1 MCVLAAL
8 LVALFMLV
16 PTSIDFVE
24 GITGLS
30 LIGASP
36 IGMYGSQY
44 SYILKF
50 MRIELFVNGNAA
62 LLILH
67 VLGVSI
73 AIYLICFFIFA
84 I

>member
-1 MCVLAAL
+1 
-8 LVALFMLV
+8 MLV

-62 LLILH
+62 L
-67 VLGVSI
+67 VL
-73 AIYLICFFIFA
+73 LFI
-84 I
+84 